1 MKKCILPWIHL
12 EATAV
17 GNAKPCCLYKEP
29 IKINGKI
36 ANLNNHSIDE
46 VWNSDY
52 MNNLR
57 QQMIQ
62 GTEPEGCSACWEME
76 SVGKRSKREISN
88 DWFEHRLDRW
98 NQPLSTPTYFDLKLG
113 TVCNLKC
120 RSCSSYSSSK
130 WAEDEIKIFGKPFN
144 QNLHSYWIEE
154 ESPIWNEIEKFIPDI
169 EYFDFT
175 GGEPFLIKKHFE
187 ILQKCVDRGYA
198 KNIIIHYN
206 TNGSIQPTERMFE
219 IWDQFKKVEIM
230 FSIDGVEKKFEY
242 LRHPAKWEKL
252 VPIFQ
257 SVLAKKKIWTP
268 ICYSVSIYNVMYM
281 NEFIRWFK
289 KFGLHDDQLY
299 FNFIFRPEYMNIQ
312 SLPNESKIKIKEYLE
327 KTKTGYEWNDLK
339 VKEVIDFMMEKSVS
353 PDLPDQFRDMTIKL
367 DEIRGENFAETFPEL
382 NEILKIK

>member
-17 GNAKPCCLYKEP
+17 GYAKPCCLYREP
-29 IKINGKI
+29 IKIKGRSASLNDYSI
-36 ANLNNHSIDE
+36 AE

-57 QQMIQ
+57 
-62 GTEPEGCSACWEME
+62 TEMLEGKEPKGCTACWEME
-76 SVGKRSKREISN
+76 AIGKRSKREISN
-88 DWFEHRLDRW
+88 DWFNHRLERW
-98 NQPLSTPTYFDLKLG
+98 NQPLAEPTYFDLKLG

-120 RSCSSYSSSK
+120 RSCSSWSSSK
-130 WAEDEIKIFGKPFN
+130 WADDEIKIFGNPYN

-154 ESPIWNEIEKFIPDI
+154 ESPIWKEIEKFIPDI

-187 ILQKCVDRGYA
+187 ILQKCIDQGYA

-206 TNGSIQPTERMFE
+206 TNGTIQPTERMFE

-230 FSIDGVEKKFEY
+230 FSIDGIEKRFEY

-257 SVLAKKKIWTP
+257 SVLSKPKIWTP

-281 NEFIRWFK
+281 NEFINWVK
-289 KFGLHDDQLY
+289 QFGLHDDQLY
-299 FNFIFRPEYMNIQ
+299 FNFIFKPEYMNIQ
-312 SLPNESKIKIKEYLE
+312 SLSNRAKLKIKEYLE

-339 VKEVIDFMMEKSVS
+339 VKEVIDFMMEDSVT
-353 PDLPDQFRDMTIKL
+353 PDVVDQFKYMTLKV
-367 DEIRGENFAETFPEL
+367 DEIRGEDFSKTFPEL